1 MRKITDFKGDESFD
15 FIADIAEPAGVILS
29 DKDVRDVLF
38 PNKNENKNENENE
51 TRSQKAFKCASIICR
66 KYKREAAEIL
76 AVVNETTPDN
86 LNLNP
91 IEIIAQTGLL
101 LTEIMTESTSFFM
114 SLAPKTELTSS
125 GLPSENTPESDG

>member
-29 DKDVRDVLF
+29 DKDVRGVLF
-38 PNKNENKNENENE
+38 PNKNENETE